1 MGTGLDLRAVDVSTT
16 ATTSNTTTANSG
28 DHGTTS
34 GESRETLL
42 AVGVLERGVMVEEVM
57 EEDVDAMAEDAVEAV
72 EAVEAVV
79 VVAEEKT
86 SKD

>member
-1 MGTGLDLRAVDVSTT
+1 MSPPLPAPVTQPLRLQVTT
-16 ATTSNTTTANSG
+16 
-28 DHGTTS
+28 
-34 GESRETLL
+34 EPRETLL
-42 AVGVLERGVMVEEVM
+42 AVGVLEKEADVGVMVEEVM
-57 EEDVDAMAEDAVEAV
+57 EEDVDAMVADAV